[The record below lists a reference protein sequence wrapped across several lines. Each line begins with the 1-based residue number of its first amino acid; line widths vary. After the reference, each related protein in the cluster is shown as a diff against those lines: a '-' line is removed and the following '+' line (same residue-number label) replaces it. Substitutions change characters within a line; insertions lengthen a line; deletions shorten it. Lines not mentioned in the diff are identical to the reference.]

1 MSQDSTPT
9 HDHAGLFFVMF
20 SFGLAL
26 AVVATLTGVWNGPVV
41 ITEIIIITILTVAG
55 IRRMVA

>member
-1 MSQDSTPT
+1 
-9 HDHAGLFFVMF
+9 MF